1 MTPVTPPFAHQN
13 QPGPAA
19 VQAADVSFALT
30 SMQSMFDWSK
40 GAAKKN
46 SARITF
52 TGLPK
57 TAEFGTADI
66 EPKSSKTQVEFA
78 DRFASADLSTKVFL
92 FLEAA
97 QVCQK
102 RVPELIA
109 REARHLN
116 AVEFAGLMSAIEE
129 SGGLWGAERYFVF
142 RHASGSVG
150 SVWLAGT
157 EVYNSIWKNY

>member
-1 MTPVTPPFAHQN
+1 MTPVTPTFAHKV
-13 QPGPAA
+13 PAGPAA

-57 TAEFGTADI
+57 AAQVAPGDI
-66 EPKSSKTQVEFA
+66 EPQSSKTDVEFA
-78 DRFASADLSTKVFL
+78 ERFASADLSTKVFL

-97 QVCQK
+97 QVCRK

-109 REARHLN
+109 TEARQLN
-116 AVEFAGLMSAIEE
+116 AVEFARLMFAIEE
-129 SGGLWGAERYFVF
+129 SGWLWGAERYFVF
-142 RHASGSVG
+142 RHASGSIG

-157 EVYNSIWKNY
+157 EVYNSIWKNF